1 MRSINN
7 EETNVMKR
15 IIKFELKILLLAI
28 AAVSLCTGIL
38 FAQATKGSYTTT
50 ADVPLRSG
58 PGSNYEAL
66 TTLPKGIQINVVGKE
81 GYWLKVESKHGGK
94 PGYIDEQFAARDG
107 ATNAAPAKTPATTI
121 AGPYRTLRDID
132 LRQGPGTKYPT
143 VAKVP
148 ADVKVNVVRAEGD
161 WLRVESKKGG
171 KPGYLDK
178 RDVERWQD
186 R

>member
-1 MRSINN
+1 
-7 EETNVMKR
+7 MKPTDR
-15 IIKFELKILLLAI
+15 IHLKVFLLAL
-28 AAVSLCTGIL
+28 AAVSLSAGIL
-38 FAQATKGSYTTT
+38 FAQAAKGSYTTT

-58 PGSNYEAL
+58 PGSNYAAI

-107 ATNAAPAKTPATTI
+107 ATKTAQTKAPATTI

-132 LRQGPGTKYPT
+132 LRQGPGTKFPT

-148 ADVKVNVVRAEGD
+148 ADLKVNVVRAEGD
-161 WLRVESKKGG
+161 WLRVESKRGG
-171 KPGYLDK
+171 KPGYLEK
-178 RDVERWQD
+178 RDVERWRD
-186 R
+186 